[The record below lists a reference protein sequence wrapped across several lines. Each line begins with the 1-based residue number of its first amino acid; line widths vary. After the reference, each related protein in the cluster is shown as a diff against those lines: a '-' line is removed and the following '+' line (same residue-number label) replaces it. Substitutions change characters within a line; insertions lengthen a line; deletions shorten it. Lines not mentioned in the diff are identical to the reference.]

1 MEQIVTCLS
10 MAQKFIS
17 FKGKDSEIVVTL
29 LCLGNISKGCSVDNM
44 KKTWL
49 NGYVSDF
56 SVDYDAIVVDNIL
69 NIYNYLM
76 KKSGIV

>member
-1 MEQIVTCLS
+1 MFVNGTEIH
-10 MAQKFIS
+10 K

-56 SVDYDAIVVDNIL
+56 SVDYDAIVVYNIL